1 LSTARCSPQIVHD
14 PRFDDRASFT
24 HRTGT
29 FPPSSGARGRRRLD
43 FADLHRLPEDTPH
56 IETSLQADEIITAI
70 NVPLK
75 PRFARSKYLKIRDR
89 ESYGFARCGRI
100 GSIANPGW
108 NTNARSRKPKVD
120 KRKNSRPRKL
130 PEGPAWP
137 APGNLRFGGISS
149 RSPSM
154 KRRNRSCGT
163 PWRKRTRLADQPSS
177 AGTWRSLQFGS
188 NVRERACWKRVAVAR
203 SVR

>member
-1 LSTARCSPQIVHD
+1 MSSARFSPRSFTIRVSTTARHSHTERE
-14 PRFDDRASFT
+14 RFRPA
-24 HRTGT
+24 
-29 FPPSSGARGRRRLD
+29 SGARGRRRLD

-130 PEGPAWP
+130 LEGPAWP
-137 APGNLRFGGISS
+137 APGNLRLWRRQLKISLDET
-149 RSPSM
+149 
-154 KRRNRSCGT
+154 K
-163 PWRKRTRLADQPSS
+163 DQPSS